1 MQRQRKQ
8 KKVKDFLRNNVNRQ
22 ALAFLVRHMENGTTE
37 EEVKSE
43 LFKRNRVFVNTVLM
57 LADQCARTR
66 FEMGKSKDNDSY
78 ATSIKAKLKRML
90 NEPLIDNNLFKS
102 IYQKGSVFSD
112 FVSPKSAFDVF
123 ITQYPIYEDRK
134 TKQARRK
141 YDFYLTF
148 PAMIGAIRQ
157 NSKIRK
163 YPDYD
168 GFDTHQR
175 FMAAI
180 LQKSYEKVK
189 GLPEIA
195 KLKPVARATMLE
207 QLFVDAYNTNKQLNY
222 DNIFQSL
229 LGLPIEQPKPVPKA
243 KPKKKPKR
251 RAKQRQQSQQRNPAK

>member
-1 MQRQRKQ
+1 MKQRKQ
-8 KKVKDFLRNNVNRQ
+8 KKVKDFLRDGINRK
-22 ALAFLVRHMENGTTE
+22 ALAFLVYHMENGSTE
-37 EEVKSE
+37 DEVKAALLNKS
-43 LFKRNRVFVNTVLM
+43 RVFVNTVLV

-66 FEMGKSKDNDSY
+66 FEMGKSKDNDRY
-78 ATSIKAKLKRML
+78 AMSIKTKLKRML

-102 IYQKGSVFSD
+102 IYQKGTVFSD

-123 ITQYPIYEDRK
+123 ITQYPIYEDRG

-163 YPDYD
+163 HPSYHE
-168 GFDTHQR
+168 FDTHQQ

-195 KLKPVARATMLE
+195 KMNPVARSTMLE
-207 QLFVDAYNTNKQLNY
+207 QLFVDAYNTNKPLDY
-222 DNIFQSL
+222 DNVFQSL
-229 LGLPIEQPKPVPKA
+229 LGLPIEQP

-251 RAKQRQQSQQRNPAK
+251 RAKQRQQPQQRKPAK

>member
-8 KKVKDFLRNNVNRQ
+8 KKVKDFLRDGINRK
-22 ALAFLVRHMENGTTE
+22 APAFLVYHMENGSTE
-37 EEVKSE
+37 DEVKAALLNKS
-43 LFKRNRVFVNTVLM
+43 RVFVNTVLV
-57 LADQCARTR
+57 LADQCVRTR
-66 FEMGKSKDNDSY
+66 FEMGKPKDNDSY
-78 ATSIKAKLKRML
+78 AMSIKAKLKRML

-102 IYQKGSVFSD
+102 IYQKGTVFSD

-123 ITQYPIYEDRK
+123 ITQYPIYEDRG
-134 TKQARRK
+134 TKHARRK

-163 YPDYD
+163 YPAYD
-168 GFDTHQR
+168 GFDTHQQ

-195 KLKPVARATMLE
+195 KMKPVARATMLE
-207 QLFVDAYNTNKQLNY
+207 QLFVDAYNTNKPLDY

-229 LGLPIEQPKPVPKA
+229 LGLPIERPAPTP

-251 RAKQRQQSQQRNPAK
+251 RSKQRQQSQQRKPAK